1 MAGSAPEGHVALAGS
16 KGARQVHNH
25 PVQRHALRL
34 AVEIYRKGRGLGVNW
49 AAGCRCRSCIVASG
63 LRLAA
68 KMGRQGQ
75 ADNEALAGWHSPF
88 ITNLVRSRSTH
99 QYIATR

>member
-1 MAGSAPEGHVALAGS
+1 
-16 KGARQVHNH
+16 
-25 PVQRHALRL
+25 
-34 AVEIYRKGRGLGVNW
+34 VEIYRKGRGLGVNW

-75 ADNEALAGWHSPF
+75 AERQSKQGGEAAARRPTGLTDKALLTPEE
-88 ITNLVRSRSTH
+88 LR
-99 QYIATR
+99 QKLK